1 MGDDIQVPDTEAL
14 SNSLMDIA
22 VESWR
27 FGRVFERLL
36 MKLDAGEQSRYQ
48 SQFRW
53 FQKRLEES
61 MDGAGLRIVNIEGQV
76 FDPGVAASALN
87 LDEFSTDDQLV
98 IDQMI
103 EPVIMGPK
111 GLLRSGKVMLRR
123 IE

>member
-1 MGDDIQVPDTEAL
+1 MGDDNQAPDTEEL

-27 FGRVFERLL
+27 FGQVFDRILS
-36 MKLDAGEQSRYQ
+36 KLDAGEQSRYQ
-48 SQFRW
+48 NQFRW
-53 FQKRLEES
+53 FQKRIEES
-61 MDGAGLRIVNIEGQV
+61 MYSAGLRIVNIEGQA
-76 FDPGVAASALN
+76 FDPGVAASAMN

-103 EPVIMGPK
+103 EPIIMGPK

-123 IE
+123 VE

>member
-1 MGDDIQVPDTEAL
+1 MGDDIQAPDTEAL

-36 MKLDAGEQSRYQ
+36 TKLDAGEQSRYQ
-48 SQFRW
+48 SQYRW
-53 FQKRLEES
+53 FQKRIEES
-61 MDGAGLRIVNIEGQV
+61 MDSAGLMIVNIEGQV
-76 FDPGVAASALN
+76 FDPGVAASAMN
-87 LDEFSTDDQLV
+87 LDEFSTEDHLV

-103 EPVIMGPK
+103 EPIIMGPK
-111 GLLRSGKVMLRR
+111 GLLRSGKVIVRR

>member
-1 MGDDIQVPDTEAL
+1 
-14 SNSLMDIA
+14 MDIA

-27 FGRVFERLL
+27 FGRVFDRS
-36 MKLDAGEQSRYQ
+36 MKKLDAGEQSRYQ
-48 SQFRW
+48 NQFRW
-53 FQKRLEES
+53 FQKRIEES
-61 MDGAGLRIVNIEGQV
+61 MDSAGLRIVNIEGQA

-123 IE
+123 IK

>member
-1 MGDDIQVPDTEAL
+1 MGDDNQAPDTEAL

-27 FGRVFERLL
+27 FGQVFDRILS
-36 MKLDAGEQSRYQ
+36 KLDAGEQSRYQ
-48 SQFRW
+48 NQFRW
-53 FQKRLEES
+53 FQKRIEES
-61 MDGAGLRIVNIEGQV
+61 MDSAGLRIVNIEGQA

-87 LDEFSTDDQLV
+87 LDEFGTDDQLV